1 MTTTNPFGTYTKA
14 EAARIFAGFDAQLA
28 QTKAA
33 SAKAAFAKLSTP
45 AKVAQVAEANGWT
58 SARRSCTSISYR
70 RRSRYIRVSYSVR
83 GAIISA
89 VTRDRYIYGAGK
101 LDRVLA
107 YLTEEAGRSMS
118 NTITAAQ
125 PLNPTDL
132 LALADVV
139 NHMFA
144 HGKVRL
150 LLESGNI
157 LEGTLR
163 HYCGKE
169 VNEPKLEGGDV
180 RDWYVRITSV
190 TGAEYSV
197 PLAELAA
204 KHQRGEC
211 AGPVSI
217 KS

>member
-1 MTTTNPFGTYTKA
+1 MT
-14 EAARIFAGFDAQLA
+14 
-28 QTKAA
+28 
-33 SAKAAFAKLSTP
+33 S
-45 AKVAQVAEANGWT
+45 
-58 SARRSCTSISYR
+58 
-70 RRSRYIRVSYSVR
+70 
-83 GAIISA
+83 
-89 VTRDRYIYGAGK
+89 
-101 LDRVLA
+101 
-107 YLTEEAGRSMS
+107 
-118 NTITAAQ
+118 TITAAQ

-163 HYCGKE
+163 HFCGQD
-169 VNEPKLEGGDV
+169 VSEPRREGDDV

-190 TGAEYSV
+190 TGMEYSV

-211 AGPVSI
+211 ALDS
-217 KS
+217 